1 MRVDSLIQL
10 LTGISF
16 YLILTQLLIYQLL
29 LLKVLLPSL
38 VSSDLASD
46 LSMVSDVFV
55 ARVSSVF

>member
-1 MRVDSLIQL
+1 LRVDSLIQL